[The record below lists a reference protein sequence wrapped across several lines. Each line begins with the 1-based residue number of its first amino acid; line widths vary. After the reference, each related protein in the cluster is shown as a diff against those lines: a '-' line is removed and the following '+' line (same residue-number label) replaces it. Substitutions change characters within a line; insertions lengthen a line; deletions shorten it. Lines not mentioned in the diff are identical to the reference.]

1 MEPTRFI
8 CMKHG
13 VLAASLSC
21 LQSVD
26 SPVHSPS
33 VFGHIFD
40 VSLSGHSYT
49 YTFSSSEVSLSISSS
64 FPSSPLMSSCAV
76 LSLLPHSPHSFLN
89 YFIFFNAVSRVSPP
103 PSDAGRRPGGLQQ
116 QQHVAESAGC
126 GVELR
131 AGVSVVNCHEHGR
144 VHVRVHHQR
153 CGRDRAAPLGW

>member
-8 CMKHG
+8 CMKHS

-49 YTFSSSEVSLSISSS
+49 YTFSSSEVSLSISSP
-64 FPSSPLMSSCAV
+64 FPSSPLMSSCAA
-76 LSLLPHSPHSFLN
+76 LPTAALPSFFFKLF
-89 YFIFFNAVSRVSPP
+89 YFFNSVSHVSPP
-103 PSDAGRRPGGLQQ
+103 PSDTGRRPGGLQQ

-126 GVELR
+126 GVEQR

-144 VHVRVHHQR
+144 VHVRVHRQR